1 MSVVQPEYVQHTKK
15 TECGCAL
22 LTLLLHGCAASP
34 VTSHRQCRIQYY
46 RAVTVYT
53 ENVWTVTFD
62 SQTRQLLAS
71 QKVPGTDLLS
81 LNELDCLLHQELDEK
96 CPRWIHDSNIA
107 VDLHDGRLQ
116 ASGLCKS
123 ETSDADT

>member
-1 MSVVQPEYVQHTKK
+1 MCNTPKK
-15 TECGCAL
+15 LSAGAL
-22 LTLLLHGCAASP
+22 LTLLLHVCAASP
-34 VTSHRQCRIQYY
+34 VTSHRQCRIQNY

-81 LNELDCLLHQELDEK
+81 LNELDCLLHRELDSS
-96 CPRWIHDSNIA
+96 CPRWVHDSNIA
-107 VDLHDGRLQ
+107 VDLDDGRLQ